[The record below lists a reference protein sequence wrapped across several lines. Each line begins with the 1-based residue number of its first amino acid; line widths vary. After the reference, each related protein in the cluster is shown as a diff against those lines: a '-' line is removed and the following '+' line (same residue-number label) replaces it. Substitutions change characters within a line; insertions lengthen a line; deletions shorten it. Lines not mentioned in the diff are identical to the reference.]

1 MSISESTWEEAMIKP
16 KVKTYRKFDDHGE
29 TCFRYSP
36 SDDMERCISL
46 RHPDHAY
53 QFLLLL
59 VEAGYTKEE
68 R

>member
-1 MSISESTWEEAMIKP
+1 MTDDEITWEEAMVRP
-16 KVKTYRKFDDHGE
+16 KVKTYRRFHDKDE

-36 SDDMERCISL
+36 TEDMDRCISL
-46 RHPDHAY
+46 RHPDQAY